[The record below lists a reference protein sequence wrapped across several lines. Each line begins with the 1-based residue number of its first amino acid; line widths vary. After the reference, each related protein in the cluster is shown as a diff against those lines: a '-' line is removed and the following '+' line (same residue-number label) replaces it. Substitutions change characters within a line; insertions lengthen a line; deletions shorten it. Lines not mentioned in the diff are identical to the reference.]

1 MDVGK
6 RIRELRESKGIEQL
20 ELAEKINISQS
31 KMNKIETGFQKRLE
45 PEILV
50 TISKVLGTSVDYL
63 VGNNIDVDEMTE
75 DEIDEEIQEITK
87 ELNVWYKDEPE
98 DKREKLIMLRK
109 IIKTFTE
116 DNWHHDQH
124 HEFVCGV

>member
-6 RIRELRESKGIEQL
+6 RIRELRERKGIEQL
-20 ELAEKINISQS
+20 ELAKRINISQS
-31 KMNKIETGFQKRLE
+31 KMNKIETGYQKRIE
-45 PEILV
+45 PEILIDLAQELN
-50 TISKVLGTSVDYL
+50 TTVDDL
-63 VGNNIDVDEMTE
+63 VGNEPDVDIMTD
-75 DEIDEEIQEITK
+75 DEIDEEIREITK

-116 DNWHHDQH
+116 DN
-124 HEFVCGV
+124 

>member
-6 RIRELRESKGIEQL
+6 RIRELRERKGMEQL

-31 KMNKIETGFQKRLE
+31 KMNKIETGYQKRIE

-50 TISKVLGTSVDYL
+50 DISNVLGTSVDYL
-63 VGNNIDVDEMTE
+63 EGKEVDVDSMT
-75 DEIDEEIQEITK
+75 DEEIELEIQEITK

-98 DKREKLIMLRK
+98 NKREKLKMLRK
-109 IIKTFTE
+109 IIKTFIEE
-116 DNWHHDQH
+116 D
-124 HEFVCGV
+124 